1 MFLRSIK
8 YVMSNFT
15 HDPAQKASPF
25 SSVLRK
31 QGGGFCPGET
41 SVKLVSSRL
50 SKGLEICNLL
60 CCWMCHS
67 ELQKTV

>member
-1 MFLRSIK
+1 
-8 YVMSNFT
+8 MSNFT
-15 HDPAQKASPF
+15 HDPAQKASLF

-50 SKGLEICNLL
+50 SKELEICNLL